1 MKFKSKAVVIKLSV
15 SDILV
20 SQKFY
25 EEVLAF
31 KVDDKYTLNSDGNY
45 GMESFIQLY
54 LNPKTENGF
63 MLGLYKDIDSP
74 FYPLPETGTVPTFI
88 VDDIQ
93 ATLDYFKSQN
103 VVIDVIDGSEIISN
117 ISNKGYVDQFFFF
130 RDPDNNSLVIREN
143 ILK

>member
-1 MKFKSKAVVIKLSV
+1 MKFRSKEVVIKVSV
-15 SDILV
+15 SDILK

-25 EEVLAF
+25 EEILGF
-31 KVDDKYTLNSDGNY
+31 KVDERYTINSGGNY

-54 LNPKTENGF
+54 VDSNDKKGF
-63 MLGLYKDIDSP
+63 MLGLYKDIDAP

-88 VDDIQ
+88 VDDIKE
-93 ATLDYFKSQN
+93 TLHYFKTQN
-103 VVIDVIDGSEIISN
+103 VVIDETDGEIIISN
-117 ISNKGYVDQFFFF
+117 TSDKGFTDHFLFF